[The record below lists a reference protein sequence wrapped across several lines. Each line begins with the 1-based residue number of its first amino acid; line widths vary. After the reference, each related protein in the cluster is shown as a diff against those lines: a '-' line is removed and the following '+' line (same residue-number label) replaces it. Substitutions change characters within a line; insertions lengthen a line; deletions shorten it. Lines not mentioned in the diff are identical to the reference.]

1 MVPKNSII
9 FGMDKR
15 MGFSIPFLQLTE
27 NLRTDVDYV
36 HNDLFVHNHW
46 KKNKRQFLNVKFP
59 PKEYGTTTFDKE
71 TNATRY
77 QQNFMQAWAKKNS
90 NSNFFAF
97 FS

>member
-1 MVPKNSII
+1 MVPENSII

-27 NLRTDVDYV
+27 NLRPDVDYV

-46 KKNKRQFLNVKFP
+46 KKNKKQFLNVKFP
-59 PKEYGTTTFDKE
+59 PKEYGTTIFDKE

-77 QQNFMQAWAKKNS
+77 QHNFQQSGLKTV
-90 NSNFFAF
+90 
-97 FS
+97 